1 MTRVKQTERVSTTPS
16 TPRTDG
22 LMSMVESYPLDV
34 PTEGTV
40 DEEVEPL
47 VDWIQGVRRKGRHVR
62 PYHRRLTRLPGR
74 PSK

>member
-1 MTRVKQTERVSTTPS
+1 
-16 TPRTDG
+16 
-22 LMSMVESYPLDV
+22 MSMVESYPLDV

-40 DEEVEPL
+40 DEEVEHL
-47 VDWIQGVRRKGRHVR
+47 VDWIQGVRRKGRRVR